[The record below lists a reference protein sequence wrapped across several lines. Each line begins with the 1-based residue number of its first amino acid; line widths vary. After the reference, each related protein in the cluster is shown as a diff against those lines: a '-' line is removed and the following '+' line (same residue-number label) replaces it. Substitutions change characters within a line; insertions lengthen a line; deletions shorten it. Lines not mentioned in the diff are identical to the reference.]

1 MNINWIYN
9 NKSAFYPYYPAYIQY
24 TNKGYIMKL
33 NGNTILITGG
43 SSGIGFE
50 MARQLSD
57 AGNKVIITGRNVDRL
72 SEAAI
77 LY

>member
-1 MNINWIYN
+1 
-9 NKSAFYPYYPAYIQY
+9 
-24 TNKGYIMKL
+24 MKL